1 MLIPDDYSNAS
12 YYLLTALLVI
22 CSDLWERL
30 LILYPSHRVKALIVL
45 RFIQSYD
52 SGSQRK
58 SLRKHVSLPG
68 PKLWAFASLSPAK
81 IIPGPAMS
89 GLHMLLR
96 AGLEPKVTE
105 VTAKGLCISLLVNNA
120 KLQK

>member
-1 MLIPDDYSNAS
+1 MN
-12 YYLLTALLVI
+12 
-22 CSDLWERL
+22 
-30 LILYPSHRVKALIVL
+30 ALIVL

-58 SLRKHVSLPG
+58 SLRKHVSLPE
-68 PKLWAFASLSPAK
+68 PKLWAFASLSAAK

-96 AGLEPKVTE
+96 VGLEPKITE
-105 VTAKGLCISLLVNNA
+105 VTVKGLSISLLVNNA
-120 KLQK
+120 KLQKEPILHHERIFHVGHRILNKKTLFTDNPN